1 MARLRQRAI
10 VLLRQLT
17 VLGRRRVRLPTE
29 ATLPFGKA

>member
-17 VLGRRRVRLPTE
+17 VLGRRVRLPTE